1 MLKHFIIA
9 LVLVGNLLGSFHV
22 HEHGQVNED
31 CQVCVIQ
38 HNLVGSDPVEL
49 KLVDEFICPCDKVEA
64 LTTQLFTQY
73 QVKDG
78 LSRAPPS
85 FS

>member
-1 MLKHFIIA
+1 MLRHFIIA

-22 HEHGQVNED
+22 HEDGHSHED
-31 CQVCVIQ
+31 CQVCVIA

-49 KLVDEFICPCDKVEA
+49 KLVDEFIHPSSQVES
-64 LTTQLFTQY
+64 LTTQLFTQF
-73 QVKDG
+73 QVEDG